1 MRKDESCL
9 HLLYLLKLHMMNS
22 VVDLLLIV
30 KGESYDSHMSWE
42 DEIEAMCADTG
53 ISTIRI

>member
-1 MRKDESCL
+1 MYSDSILWLYGIWLYTGMRKDESCL

-30 KGESYDSHMSWE
+30 KGESYDSHMS
-42 DEIEAMCADTG
+42 
-53 ISTIRI
+53 